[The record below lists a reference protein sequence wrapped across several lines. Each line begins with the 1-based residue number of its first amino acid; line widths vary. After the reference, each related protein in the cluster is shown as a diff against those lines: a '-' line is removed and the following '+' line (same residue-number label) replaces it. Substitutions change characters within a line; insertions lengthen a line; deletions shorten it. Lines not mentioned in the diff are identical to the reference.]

1 MEILDMTFASIPIVT
16 AIGVVALW
24 YFSKNIWKD
33 WREHR
38 AFVKE
43 IEEVRKKSDEEYEW
57 KPNINRYGVD
67 CGEWVR
73 KKDGRPLRLL

>member
-43 IEEVRKKSDEEYEW
+43 IEEANV
-57 KPNINRYGVD
+57 
-67 CGEWVR
+67 
-73 KKDGRPLRLL
+73 GRPLCSRWGI